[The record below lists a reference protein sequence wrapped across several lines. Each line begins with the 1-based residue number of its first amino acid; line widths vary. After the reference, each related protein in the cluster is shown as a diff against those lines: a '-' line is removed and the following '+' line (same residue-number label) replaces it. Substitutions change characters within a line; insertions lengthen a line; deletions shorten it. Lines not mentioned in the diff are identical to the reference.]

1 MKLLKSKKTLLLGLA
16 SIIVVIGLAGGCAST
31 SLPPRIT
38 AQQRTLLQ
46 KTRLNVTVGVEGYKF
61 PVYSE
66 KLTRALGETHLFS
79 RVDHLANFTTPP
91 DLVARV
97 EQSIHGTAT
106 IPILTGLSLGILP
119 TTVSET
125 HGYSF
130 SLRRPGI
137 GAPPLPIRFSYSG
150 PTTLGWWAVVLNLLP
165 NRTMS
170 DVYNH
175 PRFMEAFA
183 SEIVT
188 QRDAIESLRTQ

>member
-1 MKLLKSKKTLLLGLA
+1 MHLLKSKKNLVLGLA
-16 SIIVVIGLAGGCAST
+16 LVFVIIGLAGGCAST

-38 AQQRTLLQ
+38 AEQSALLQ
-46 KTRLNVTVGVEGYKF
+46 KTRLALTVGVEGYKF

-66 KLTRALGETHLFS
+66 KLTRALAETHLFS
-79 RVDHLANFTTPP
+79 RVDHLTNFTTPP

-97 EQSIHGTAT
+97 EGTIYGTAT
-106 IPILTGLSLGILP
+106 IPILTGLSLGIIP

-130 SLRRPGI
+130 SLRRPGA
-137 GAPPLPIRFSYSG
+137 GAPRLPIRFSYSG

-170 DVYNH
+170 DVYSH

-188 QRDAIESLRTQ
+188 QRDAIESLKTQ